1 MPQLHSRPNTAWRLL
16 VARDGCRCF
25 DLQRPCHVGDRA
37 DKGLNMPPDNFEDW
51 ADLIGLLAEH
61 LVQRYGLDEV
71 SQWHFEVWK

>member
-1 MPQLHSRPNTAWRLL
+1 M
-16 VARDGCRCF
+16 
-25 DLQRPCHVGDRA
+25 GDRA

-61 LVQRYGLDEV
+61 LVQRYGLEEV